1 MIDLVIR
8 NAVPLRGLAPVD
20 IAIDSGS
27 IIECKAGVRL
37 SSVQDLNVENRL
49 VIPGFVDP
57 HVHLDIALMNS
68 WTNPGRKASFRR
80 ADELTPRVEGQ
91 RKAFTSEDIQRRA
104 GTALEM
110 AVRHGVTAV
119 RAQCHVDPEVGLKHL
134 KALREIKEQYAG
146 RVDVQIVAFPQ
157 QGLLKHP
164 GTMDL
169 FREALTSGADV
180 MGGAANLD
188 VDIWKHIDIA
198 LQLAMEHDVD
208 LDIHADLDIH
218 PVDNLDDLEV
228 VYIARRVIEKG
239 YQGRVTVGH
248 ACRLGAA
255 PPHVADQAIALMK
268 DAELSVVSQ
277 PDLYRLGRQDT
288 HNVRR
293 GLTRVK
299 ELLAAGVNVTYASNN
314 IRDAYR
320 PMGNFDPLEEAL
332 ILSYGAHMD
341 TNQDY
346 QTLLEM
352 STYHGAEALGLEQYG
367 LEPDCRADLV
377 VLDAPTPSAA
387 VIGQTEKQ
395 YVFKGGRLMATKQHV
410 KVSYQGS
417 LLREKQIKAFD
428 LTSD

>member
-1 MIDLVIR
+1 LFMIDLTIR
-8 NAVPLRGLAPVD
+8 NATPLRGEAPVD
-20 IAIDSGS
+20 IAVDSGF
-27 IIECKAGVRL
+27 IIECKAGVQL
-37 SSVQDLNVENRL
+37 SSVQELNVENRL

-68 WTNPGRKASFRR
+68 WSYPGREAPFR
-80 ADELTPRVEGQ
+80 EGHEPNQRVEER
-91 RKAFTSEDIQRRA
+91 RKTFTLEDIKYRA

-134 KALREIKEQYAG
+134 KALREVKEQYAG

-157 QGLLKHP
+157 QGLLRHP
-164 GTMDL
+164 GTIDL
-169 FREALTSGADV
+169 FREALTGGADV

-188 VDIWKHIDIA
+188 VDIRKHIDIA

-208 LDIHADLDIH
+208 LDIHADLDIS

-228 VYIARRVIEKG
+228 VYIARQVIEKG

-248 ACRLGAA
+248 ACRLGAT

-367 LEPDCRADLV
+367 LEPGCRADLV
-377 VLDAPTPSAA
+377 VLDTPTPSAA
-387 VIGQTEKQ
+387 VIGQVEKR
-395 YVFKGGRLMATKQHV
+395 YIFKKGILMAANQLV
-410 KVSYQGS
+410 QSFYQGS
-417 LLREKQIKAFD
+417 LLRE
-428 LTSD
+428 TN